1 MYLSVERHDV
11 IEPTL
16 VFEDA
21 DVCFVSNSSSEDTLL
36 NDPEEIINSQ
46 ANWFFFSPEP
56 EIIITKKEQNKLSKR
71 MECLFNSS
79 EASKAYQEEKW
90 ISKRLTTLENLS

>member
-46 ANWFFFSPEP
+46 AN
-56 EIIITKKEQNKLSKR
+56 
-71 MECLFNSS
+71 
-79 EASKAYQEEKW
+79 
-90 ISKRLTTLENLS
+90 